1 MSKEATPLSSRDNK
15 ELIRRYIQAIDDNQT
30 SDWSILDEYVAED
43 FVAHNPPIPG
53 VSLDREGM
61 KQAAEIF
68 RVATP
73 GVHEI
78 GMQVAEGDLV
88 VSQIFGRGVHA
99 GELLGIPATNR
110 EVETEGI
117 AIHRIRDGKIVEYW
131 SVTDIARVLQ
141 QVGVL
146 PGPPG

>member
-1 MSKEATPLSSRDNK
+1 MSPEQNK
-15 ELIRRYIQAIDDNQT
+15 ELIRRYIEAIDANESD
-30 SDWSILDEYVAED
+30 DWSILDEFIAED

-53 VSLDREGM
+53 VSLDRKGM

-73 GVHEI
+73 GSHEVDI
-78 GMQVAEGDLV
+78 QVAEGDLV
-88 VSQIFGRGVHA
+88 ASRILGRGVHA
-99 GELLGIPATNR
+99 GELLGIPATNK

-117 AIHRIRDGKIVEYW
+117 AIHRVRDGRIVEYW
-131 SVTDIARVLQ
+131 SVTDVARVLQ
-141 QVGVL
+141 QVGAL

>member
-1 MSKEATPLSSRDNK
+1 MSARENK
-15 ELIRRYIQAIDDNQT
+15 DLVRRYIEAIDAND
-30 SDWSILDEYVAED
+30 SGDWSVLDEYVAED
-43 FVAHNPPIPG
+43 FVAHNPPFPG
-53 VSLDREGM
+53 VTLDREGV

-73 GVHEI
+73 GRHEI
-78 GMQVAEGDLV
+78 PMQIAEGDLV
-88 VSQIFGRGVHA
+88 VSRVVGFGVHA
-99 GELLGIPATNR
+99 GELLGIPATNN

-131 SVTDIARVLQ
+131 SVTDVARVLQ
-141 QVGVL
+141 QVGAL